1 MSSPGLSAFDDM
13 LSPQMDSAY
22 KELEAQ
28 NKLRA
33 AALEKVYYAPQR
45 AMWDKITKDLT
56 ARQAGPS
63 ASERL
68 YAVGAA
74 LMQPTPYRGIAG
86 ALANV
91 SPVLAE
97 QQKAVR
103 AAEDA
108 KRDLL
113 LKYGMETGK
122 LGLEQKKT
130 EIDDRRELAQAR
142 YKALM
147 DQYRIANTPH
157 FVPGPYGGGTYV
169 YPSVQTQ
176 AGPQSFPSHEA
187 AAAAGARRY
196 TLTTDVPVS
205 GRGQPIYEG
214 E

>member
-13 LSPQMDSAY
+13 LSPQMESAY
-22 KELEAQ
+22 KDLEEQ
-28 NKLRA
+28 NKLRV
-33 AALEKVYYAPQR
+33 AALEKDYYAPQR
-45 AMWDKITKDLT
+45 AMWDKIRTELEG
-56 ARQAGPS
+56 RRAGPS

-68 YAVGAA
+68 YALGAA
-74 LMQPTPYRGIAG
+74 LSQPTKYRGFGGMI
-86 ALANV
+86 ANV
-91 SPVLAE
+91 APVMAE
-97 QQKAVR
+97 QQKAR
-103 AAEDA
+103 RDAEEA

-122 LGLEQKKT
+122 LGLEQKKA
-130 EIDDRRELAQAR
+130 EIEAGQALAEAR
-142 YKALM
+142 YKALG
-147 DQYRIANTPH
+147 DQYRIANTPR

-169 YPSVQTQ
+169 YPSAQTQ
-176 AGPQSFPSHEA
+176 AGSQSFPSHEA